1 MLVFYKS
8 AWCKQIVALFL
19 TFVVV
24 MLFDNSLLIL
34 SVLLLLWGLFYFP
47 LSVGETVA
55 FILAA
60 TFFLLQNY
68 AVLKTGGFAFTK
80 KEILLMPYYEPF
92 LWGFYYLNIRRF
104 FSEKATDIPTLGL
117 KNFTALLATGMAFS
131 LFSGSSQSLFL
142 ATLLSTTIVLILFHT
157 SLDLAYGAYA
167 LGMGLAVELVGVS
180 AGLWSYPS
188 SDFMGIPAWFATMWI
203 SVGVLGRRFLFPL
216 SERIAAKLSA

>member
-1 MLVFYKS
+1 MLKERIKH
-8 AWCKQIVALFL
+8 ALILALTLLIVSQLES
-19 TFVVV
+19 
-24 MLFDNSLLIL
+24 SLLIL
-34 SVLLLLWGLFYFP
+34 ALLILLWGLFYFP
-47 LSVGETVA
+47 LRPSELIAGL
-55 FILAA
+55 IAA

-104 FSEKATDIPTLGL
+104 FSEKATDIPTLGI
-117 KNFTALLATGMAFS
+117 KNFIALLATGVAFS
-131 LFSGSSQSLFL
+131 LFSGSSQSLLL

-167 LGMGLAVELVGVS
+167 LFMGLAVELVGVS
-180 AGLWSYPS
+180 AGIWSYPEP
-188 SDFMGIPAWFATMWI
+188 DFMGIPAWFATMWI

-216 SERIAAKLSA
+216 SELIAAKLSA

>member
-1 MLVFYKS
+1 MLKERI
-8 AWCKQIVALFL
+8 KQALILVLTLLIVSQLES
-19 TFVVV
+19 
-24 MLFDNSLLIL
+24 SLLIL
-34 SVLLLLWGLFYFP
+34 GLLIFLWGLFYFP
-47 LSVGETVA
+47 LRASEVIAGL
-55 FILAA
+55 IAA
-60 TFFLLQNY
+60 TFFLFQNY

-131 LFSGSSQSLFL
+131 LFSGSSQSLLL

-167 LGMGLAVELVGVS
+167 LVMGLAVELVGVS
-180 AGLWSYPS
+180 AGIWSYPAP
-188 SDFMGIPAWFATMWI
+188 DFMGIPAWFATMWI